1 MPKHYKPSG
10 YNSVS
15 PYFVIKEVQRM
26 VDLLKELFDA
36 TVKRRYDMPDG
47 TIMHIEVQVD
57 DSIIMMGE
65 ASEEFPANNHL
76 LHVYVKKA
84 EEIYIKAISLGCE
97 PIEPPKQKEGD
108 PDKRGTFK
116 DFAGN
121 IWSVGTQIEG
131 NNI

>member
-1 MPKHYKPSG
+1 MSKQYKPKG

-15 PYFVIKEVQRM
+15 PYFVINGAQRM
-26 VDLLKELFDA
+26 VDLLKELFNA

-47 TIMHIEVQVD
+47 TIMHIEIQLD

-76 LHVYVKKA
+76 LHVYVQNID
-84 EEIYIKAISLGCE
+84 EIYGKAISLGCE
-97 PIEPPKQKEGD
+97 SIDPPKEKEGD
-108 PDKRGTFK
+108 PDRRGTFK

-121 IWSVGTQIEG
+121 IWSVGTQI
-131 NNI
+131 